1 MGYQEESGSANSTEA
16 AVATAVGGSCVGG
29 AHFSTTQRQQGK
41 NLSLHGPLWPG
52 IVHYKY
58 HGSASH
64 GPKTIEFLLHAA
76 MYTKVITSH
85 RKIQLAGFLK
95 DHKVS
100 VGIRVCQHRYGM

>member
-1 MGYQEESGSANSTEA
+1 M
-16 AVATAVGGSCVGG
+16 GG
-29 AHFSTTQRQQGK
+29 ARFSTTQRQQGK

-52 IVHYKY
+52 VVHYKY

-76 MYTKVITSH
+76 MYTKVVTSH
-85 RKIQLAGFLK
+85 RKIQLAGFLR